1 MCKAFNRKDLI
12 KNKKF
17 STPNARVKYKEER
30 RKLISD
36 EIAKYKASEI
46 LKAFQKEEVPS
57 APILTREELLQ
68 NKQIKANKIIN
79 FYESKVFGKI
89 RSPRPA
95 AIFSET
101 PTTGKNLAPLLGEN
115 SEEILKE
122 LKYSKEQIKSFLKER
137 IISK

>member
-1 MCKAFNRKDLI
+1 MCIAFNRLDLI

-30 RKLISD
+30 RKFISD
-36 EIAKYKASEI
+36 EISKYKASEI

-57 APILTREELLQ
+57 APILSRVELLK

-79 FYESKVFGKI
+79 FYTSKVFGEI
-89 RSPRPA
+89 RAPRPA
-95 AIFSET
+95 AIFSKT
-101 PTTGKNLAPLLGEN
+101 PTTGKKLAPLLGEN
-115 SEEILKE
+115 SLEILKE
-122 LKYSKEQIKSFLKER
+122 LNYSKEEINSFLKEK